1 MLTFQ
6 YIPWEDICN
15 LESEKKVQ
23 KLLRI
28 VKQEK
33 IIMMEGRLSSDEEAR
48 LIEATMELIDS
59 KFKGVE
65 VGMVEPNGNKN
76 EEVHEKLRSL
86 FMNLFLGRRRGLTII
101 GPAHIVKE
109 IKKDPNRLQLF
120 MANPKKRRR

>member
-6 YIPWEDICN
+6 YIPWEEVNN
-15 LESEKKVQ
+15 LDSEKKVQ

-28 VKQEK
+28 VKQDK
-33 IIMMEGRLSSDEEAR
+33 IILMEGRLNSEEETM

-65 VGMVEPNGNKN
+65 VGMVEPQLNNRSN
-76 EEVHEKLRSL
+76 EMHERIRSIFIDLL
-86 FMNLFLGRRRGLTII
+86 FGRRRGLTII

-120 MANPKKRRR
+120 MENPKKR